1 MSTRRVYLPLTHEQ
15 VRRLADERRLA
26 APVQGWS
33 AGSPGRVDARISPA
47 GAEEEAEYQ
56 AFRAAADHAVGHEEG
71 ERRVIASADAS
82 EEAIREVAGTASG
95 APSGP
100 VAVVVAEDLP
110 LRRIASLHIDEAAP
124 ETAEESEAGVA
135 EVTEASED
143 EVDAPTE
150 DGPSTGTEPDLL
162 WYDITELDTVLAEL
176 DS

>member
-15 VRRLADERRLA
+15 VRGLADERRLA

-47 GAEEEAEYQ
+47 GAQEDAEYQ
-56 AFRAAADHAVGHEEG
+56 AFRAAADHALGYEEG
-71 ERRVIASADAS
+71 ARRVIASADAS
-82 EEAIREVAGTASG
+82 EEAIREVAGT
-95 APSGP
+95 PSGP

-110 LRRIASLHIDEAAP
+110 LRRIASLHIDEATP
-124 ETAEESEAGVA
+124 ETADESEESEVA
-135 EVTEASED
+135 EVTED

-150 DGPSTGTEPDLL
+150 DGSSAGTEPDLL